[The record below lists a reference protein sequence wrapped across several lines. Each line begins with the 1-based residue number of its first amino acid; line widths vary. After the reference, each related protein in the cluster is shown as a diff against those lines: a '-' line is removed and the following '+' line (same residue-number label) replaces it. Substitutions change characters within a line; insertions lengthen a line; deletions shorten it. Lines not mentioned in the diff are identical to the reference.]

1 MRPTNL
7 ILILAFLAAVWSC
20 ERNDEPDFNPKQ
32 LNISSKTAQVI
43 SNSNDFGIEL
53 FTKTAAEEQVNLML
67 SPLSASTAIT
77 MLLNGC
83 GGNTFTQIKAMLRYP
98 NEMTIADVNTSY
110 NSLVTQLLAADSK
123 VTLKLANAIFYKQNY
138 SIKPTFLNA
147 MSTDFSAR
155 VQGLDMSV
163 PSSVSTINQWAS
175 DNTNGKITKIIDEI
189 DANTVMFIMN
199 ALYFKGNW
207 SIQFNKDQ
215 TSNRPFTFD
224 NGSFV
229 SVSTMAS
236 EVMARFSNGEDYNA
250 IELPYGRSN
259 FTMVLVVPTKGIAN
273 FIAQFNGDLWSDMI
287 SDFESQSE
295 FSKVQ
300 VYLPKFKFSYQK
312 VLNDQLKSMG
322 MTDAFNGNANLSGI
336 SDASLY
342 VNMVKQNTFVDV
354 NEEGTEAAAVT
365 VIDMRDSAI
374 QPSVFRVDRP
384 FVFAIRE
391 RTSNTLLF
399 IGQVYDP
406 RS

>member
-384 FVFAIRE
+384 FIFAIRE

-399 IGQVYDP
+399 IGQVFDP
-406 RS
+406 R

>member
-374 QPSVFRVDRP
+374 QPSVFRVDKP
-384 FVFAIRE
+384 FIFAIRE